1 MFTVPVRRIR
11 PHFWTFSIFFIA
23 TTIFYVCVHAIDADK
38 PSWQDTPSAIMG
50 DTVYAAGFWIIFSP
64 ILVEGVAMV
73 FAAIFRQ
80 KARQEGH
87 EEGRERGREEGR
99 EQGREEGREEGQA
112 VGREEANAA
121 WREWNQRRLQAMADG
136 ITFDEPTPD
145 SRNGTNNV
153 RE

>member
-1 MFTVPVRRIR
+1 
-11 PHFWTFSIFFIA
+11 
-23 TTIFYVCVHAIDADK
+23 
-38 PSWQDTPSAIMG
+38 
-50 DTVYAAGFWIIFSP
+50 
-64 ILVEGVAMV
+64 MV

-80 KARQEGH
+80 KTRQEGH